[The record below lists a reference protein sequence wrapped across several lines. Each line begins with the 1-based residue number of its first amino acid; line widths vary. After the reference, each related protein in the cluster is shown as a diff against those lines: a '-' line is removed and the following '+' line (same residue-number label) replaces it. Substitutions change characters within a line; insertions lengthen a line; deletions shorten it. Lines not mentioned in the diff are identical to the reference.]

1 MPLTQVLDPFG
12 EPLDLWLSPNHEGQR
27 RYVHPS
33 ELAEAAEA
41 RDGAGTSGEGATD
54 PNAVVLCEPVPD
66 DDAGASRVPPWLR
79 AGADAGVEPARAST
93 GRVPAPSPRRSRASG
108 DGASSS
114 QGGLGDASRTN
125 KEPPPTSTMHNT
137 QMIAP

>member
-54 PNAVVLCEPVPD
+54 PNAVVLCEPVPE
-66 DDAGASRVPPWLR
+66 DDAGASRVPTWLR
-79 AGADAGVEPARAST
+79 AGSGAGVAPARAPT
-93 GRVPAPSPRRSRASG
+93 GRIPAPSPQRG
-108 DGASSS
+108 
-114 QGGLGDASRTN
+114 
-125 KEPPPTSTMHNT
+125 
-137 QMIAP
+137 